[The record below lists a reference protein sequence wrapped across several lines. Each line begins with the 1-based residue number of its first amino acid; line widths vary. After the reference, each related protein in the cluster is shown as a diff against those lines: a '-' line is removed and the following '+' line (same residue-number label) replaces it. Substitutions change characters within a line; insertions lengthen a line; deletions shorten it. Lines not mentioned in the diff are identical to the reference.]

1 MLLRHSQF
9 LICLKM
15 FVDVCTQ
22 HTANLQYQ
30 SKNTILFLWCV
41 WLHSTVS
48 ISQILATEIVDTEII
63 IKEASK
69 M

>member
-1 MLLRHSQF
+1 
-9 LICLKM
+9 M

-22 HTANLQYQ
+22 YTANLQYQ

-41 WLHSTVS
+41 WLHYAVA
-48 ISQILATEIVDTEII
+48 ISQILATEIVDTVVIV
-63 IKEASK
+63 KEASK